1 MSNLY
6 DLFFGPLN
14 QFSCNYFLIVT
25 SFFFVGLVGVL
36 LTEVMYAV
44 RNFRSLTFRHVTGA
58 VLVAFNIFLAYF
70 VNRLMYTM
78 CNKALA

>member
-1 MSNLY
+1 
-6 DLFFGPLN
+6 
-14 QFSCNYFLIVT
+14 
-25 SFFFVGLVGVL
+25 VGVL

-44 RNFRSLTFRHVTGA
+44 RHFRSLTFRHVTGA